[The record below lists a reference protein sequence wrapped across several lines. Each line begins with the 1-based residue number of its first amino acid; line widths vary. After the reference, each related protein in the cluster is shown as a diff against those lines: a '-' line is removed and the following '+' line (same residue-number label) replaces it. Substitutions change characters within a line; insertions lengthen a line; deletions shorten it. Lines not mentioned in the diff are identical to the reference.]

1 MPKEVELVAERSF
14 IGAWFI
20 DEPAVCDALV
30 AHFQA
35 SPERTRGIIVRRNG
49 VNDYDPSAKESV
61 EIQFD
66 PGSQVPAFR
75 AYIGELLKCVA
86 EYKKIFAEC
95 DAHAPWSIIQP
106 TNLQW
111 YPPGGGYKVF
121 HTERVSAIPPS
132 STRHLVFMTYLNDVT
147 DAGGTEF
154 LYQKLVVA
162 PRKGL
167 TLIWPADWTHTHR
180 GIVSPT
186 QEKMIVTGWFNYV
199 PTTAI

>member
-1 MPKEVELVAERSF
+1 MPKEFTLQAERSF

-20 DEPAVCDALV
+20 DAPSVCDDLV
-30 AHFQA
+30 RHFHE
-35 SPERTRGIIVRRNG
+35 SPERKRGILVRRNG
-49 VNDYDPSAKESV
+49 ENAYDPAAKESIDV
-61 EIQFD
+61 QFAPD
-66 PGSQVPAFR
+66 SPVPAFR
-75 AYIGELLKCVA
+75 AYIAELLKCTKEYVA
-86 EYKKIFAEC
+86 KFPHC
-95 DAHAPWSIIQP
+95 DANAPWHIIQP
-106 TNLQW
+106 TNLQH

-154 LYQKLVVA
+154 FYQKVTVQ

-167 TLIWPADWTHTHR
+167 TLVWPADWTHTHR

-186 QEKMIVTGWFNYV
+186 QEKFIVTGWFNYV
-199 PTTAI
+199 PTSSI